1 MKKPVKK
8 DFMREHGPR
17 GHAKYIAAMAKYR
30 KSQKTE
36 TKTATQPKQEKKKE
50 PAKTTGMG
58 PVASGA
64 EYGRALQ
71 KQRQKAN
78 PQPKAEVKPK
88 TETKAPTPKPRQTT
102 PEEARSRFFRSSS
115 GTYGQNMPSNPAL
128 KSQPKKPK
136 RSDFATGRTGTAKY
150 QAALRR
156 YNNRTKGTNRTSLKP
171 KVNRRGRRVWP
182 VPNGK

>member
-78 PQPKAEVKPK
+78 PQPSAEVKPK
-88 TETKAPTPKPRQTT
+88 PETKATTPKPRQTT

-115 GTYGQNMPSNPAL
+115 GTYGQNMPSNPQL
-128 KSQPKKPK
+128 KSKPK
-136 RSDFATGRTGTAKY
+136 RSDFPAGRAGQAKY
-150 QAALRR
+150 AAALRN
-156 YNNRTKGTNRTSLKP
+156 YNRKPARPRRAALTMEERRRARRSTNA
-171 KVNRRGRRVWP
+171 RR
-182 VPNGK
+182 